1 MNKRYRNIAVI
12 LAIFAIA
19 VILYFSRAEIN
30 HGNGEISSEI
40 ATAQG
45 KTLE

>member
-30 HGNGEISSEI
+30 HGNGENHSEI
-40 ATAQG
+40 GSAQT
-45 KTLE
+45 KTIE